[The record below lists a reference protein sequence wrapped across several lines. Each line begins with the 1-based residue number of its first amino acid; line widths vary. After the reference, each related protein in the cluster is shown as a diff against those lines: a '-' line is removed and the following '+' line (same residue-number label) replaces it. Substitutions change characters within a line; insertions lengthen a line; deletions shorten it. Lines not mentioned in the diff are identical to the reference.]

1 LFERTGSRRIDDG
14 ARHSFDRN
22 SDEFVMGLSRQI
34 LLRGSE
40 SRWLR
45 DNIAHRAFVR
55 RAVRRFM
62 PGEALDDAMRA
73 ARELSGRGLGSVVT
87 LLGENVSSPGETGAV
102 VSAYTD
108 AIAASEAAG
117 IDTDLS
123 VKPTHLGLDLGEEL
137 AFTNL
142 DRLIGHAATTGRL
155 VALDM
160 ESSPYVDRT
169 LELYRSL
176 RRSHSNVGICL
187 QAYLYRSER
196 DLEELLAL
204 GPMIRLVKGA
214 YNEPADL
221 AFPDKADVDANYL
234 ALAVRML
241 DARKADP
248 RVRIAFGTHDGRLI
262 ETIRRKAAELGVPP
276 DAFEFQLLYGIGREL
291 QDRLARSGQPVRVL
305 ISYGSHW
312 FPWYMRRLAERP
324 ANVGFVLRS
333 LARH

>member
-1 LFERTGSRRIDDG
+1 LFEQTGSRRIDDG
-14 ARHSFDRN
+14 AWNTFDRKAHG
-22 SDEFVMGLSRQI
+22 SIMSLSRQI

-62 PGEALDDAMRA
+62 PGESLDDAMIA

-87 LLGENVSSPGETGAV
+87 LLGENVSSPAETGAV

-108 AIAASEAAG
+108 AIAAIEAAG

-123 VKPTHLGLDLGEEL
+123 VKPTHLGLDLGAEL

-142 DRLIGHAATTGRL
+142 DRLIRHAAATRRL

-169 LELYRSL
+169 LDLYRSL
-176 RRSHSNVGICL
+176 RDAHSTVGICL
-187 QAYLYRSER
+187 PAYLYRSAR

-241 DARKADP
+241 EARKADP
-248 RVRIAFGTHDGRLI
+248 RVRIAFGTHDARLI
-262 ETIRRKAAELGVPP
+262 EAIRRKASDLGVPSEG
-276 DAFEFQLLYGIGREL
+276 FEFQLLYGIGREL
-291 QDRLARSGQPVRVL
+291 QLALARSGQPVRVL
-305 ISYGSHW
+305 ISYGTHW

-333 LARH
+333 MARR